1 MGMQSFLHAEISP
14 LGFQRKEG
22 IGDTPEIRLPIRQFT
37 WDVSIFEVVTISKL
51 PMRQFTTFP
60 GPPVLSA
67 ISKLPMRQFTLA
79 M

>member
-37 WDVSIFEVVTISKL
+37 GLCLKISLLGFSKL
-51 PMRQFTTFP
+51 PVRQFT
-60 GPPVLSA
+60 
-67 ISKLPMRQFTLA
+67 
-79 M
+79 